1 MSRKQ
6 RLDTHTHRRP
16 HTREEGG
23 SKRNIQTYTSTPL
36 PPQTTHVQAHTHTQT
51 HTHTHMHA
59 QTCTHTHTH
68 NQPMSTSQ
76 HTLMYVADP
85 GPVAN
90 TVCEL
95 G

>member
-51 HTHTHMHA
+51 HTHACTNMH
-59 QTCTHTHTH
+59 THTHT
-68 NQPMSTSQ
+68 QS
-76 HTLMYVADP
+76 
-85 GPVAN
+85 AN
-90 TVCEL
+90 VNIATYLDVCC
-95 G
+95 